1 MIATKKIVFATLF
14 FGAALLATEPN
25 QETRRWWSH
34 VQALA
39 NDGMEG
45 RDTGSEGYRKAASYV
60 VRQFEQNG
68 LKPAGEQGYAQTVPL
83 HVIRLRSDRSTA
95 ALIRGER
102 SKKLQW
108 LRQISVQPNTA
119 VPRSIDAEFVFAGSK
134 DYTTA
139 VDVRGKIVVQMNP
152 ARIEGGQ
159 TAVLSSAPSGA
170 IGLLG
175 IDSPDGLEPPR
186 WPVQYAVAMSIRDQ
200 NAATPSGLT
209 LRFNPA
215 DAEMLFE
222 GTGHTYKD
230 LLNLYRQGRPLPSFP
245 LAVRLRA
252 TLAIENEDIQSDN
265 LIAIRPGSDPPLA
278 GEYVIVSAHLDGYGL
293 GEPWDG
299 DHIYNGAFDDAAY
312 VATLIETA
320 ERLQQSNT
328 KLRRSV
334 VFAVFTGEEKG
345 LLGSRYFT
353 QHLTVP
359 RNQVVANVNLDQVR
373 PLFPLRRL
381 TMIARDDSTLG
392 DVVRRL
398 AEPMGIQVLSDQE
411 PWRNLMRR
419 ADNWNFM
426 QIGVPATGFVL
437 TPEKGTADEAIYKE
451 WYARRYHT
459 PLDDLKQPWDPSAA
473 AKFNDFFLRLVEAI
487 ANADERPQ
495 WKSGSPYAK

>member
-1 MIATKKIVFATLF
+1 MIGIKTIVFASVF

-45 RDTGSEGYRKAASYV
+45 RDTGSEGYRKAAGYV

-68 LKPAGEQGYAQTVPL
+68 LKPAGDQGYAQTVPL
-83 HVIRLRSDRSTA
+83 HVVRLRGDRSTA
-95 ALIRGER
+95 VLTRDGR
-102 SKKLQW
+102 SKTLQW
-108 LRQISVQPNTA
+108 LRHISVQPNTA
-119 VPRSIDAEFVFAGSK
+119 VPRSIDAELVFVGSGN
-134 DYTTA
+134 YATT

-152 ARIEGGQ
+152 ARIEGAQ
-159 TAVLSSAPSGA
+159 PAVLSTSPSGA
-170 IGLLG
+170 VGLLG

-186 WPVQYAVAMSIRDQ
+186 WPAQYAVAMSLRGQ
-200 NAATPSGLT
+200 SAATASALT

-222 GTGHTYKD
+222 GSGHTYKD
-230 LLNLYRQGRPLPSFP
+230 LLNLFRQGRPLPSFS
-245 LAVRLRA
+245 LTVQLRA
-252 TLAIENEDIQSDN
+252 TLAIEEEDIQSDN
-265 LIAIRPGSDPPLA
+265 LIAIRPGSDPALA
-278 GEYVIVSAHLDGYGL
+278 GEYVVVSAHLDGYGI
-293 GEPWDG
+293 GEPWNG

-328 KLRRSV
+328 KLRRSI

-359 RNQVVANVNLDQVR
+359 RNQVVGNINLDQVR
-373 PLFPLRRL
+373 PLFPLKKL
-381 TMIARDDSTLG
+381 TMIARDESTLG
-392 DVVRRL
+392 DAVRRV
-398 AEPMGIQVLSDQE
+398 AEPMGIQVLADQE
-411 PWRNLMRR
+411 PWRNLIRR

-437 TPEKGTADEAIYKE
+437 TPEKGTPDEAIYKE

-473 AKFNDFFLRLVEAI
+473 AKFNDFFLRLLEAI

-495 WKSGSPYAK
+495 WKSGSSYAK